1 MVTHAYARRHGLLMD
16 YLVIGSLPPTG
27 LTPEEQKEWA
37 ELQADPAKLRQRRK
51 LARAKI
57 AASKAKR
64 AMNAAKTYCASQ
76 AVQSAL
82 DFLPSPRT
90 KKQQALAAQ
99 IVSLQAKLRLAI
111 QAVDWLEAGYLGGC
125 LDQEVAEYTKYIAG
139 LEKRNVHRLAVSS
152 QITERY
158 KTLKAAYADGWK
170 DLKPCEYGGEQIALK
185 GHTLVKN
192 PKRARSKKEWGYEGY
207 EVKPDEKP
215 HARFSWWG
223 VYREDQVRRV
233 NWQSL
238 DILSKMA
245 EEEQPPGDSS
255 HPAIPAPS

>member
-1 MVTHAYARRHGLLMD
+1 MVTHASARRLGLLMD

-27 LTPEEQKEWA
+27 LTLEEQKEWE
-37 ELQADPAKLRQRRK
+37 ELQANPVKLRHRRK
-51 LARAKI
+51 FAHAKI
-57 AASKAKR
+57 SAFTAKR
-64 AMNAAKTYCASQ
+64 AMNAAKDYCASQ
-76 AVQSAL
+76 TVQSAL
-82 DFLPSPRT
+82 HFVPSPQT

-111 QAVDWLEAGYLGGC
+111 QAEDWLEAGYLGGC
-125 LDQEVAEYTKYIAG
+125 LNQEVAEYTKYTAD
-139 LEKRNVHRLAVSS
+139 LAKQNAHRLSVSS

-158 KTLKAAYADGWK
+158 KTMKAAYADGWK
-170 DLKPCEYGGEQIALK
+170 DLKPCEYGGEQIVLK

-192 PKRARSKKEWGYEGY
+192 PKRARSKKEWGYKGY

-215 HARFSWWG
+215 HARFSWWS

-245 EEEQPPGDSS
+245 EEEQAPGDSS

>member
-1 MVTHAYARRHGLLMD
+1 MVTHAYARRYGLLMD

-27 LTPEEQKEWA
+27 LTPEEQKEWD

-51 LARAKI
+51 LAYAKFATVRVKQAI
-57 AASKAKR
+57 A
-64 AMNAAKTYCASQ
+64 YCAGQ

-82 DFLPSPRT
+82 AFVPSPRT
-90 KKQQALAAQ
+90 KKQRALTEQ

-111 QAVDWLEAGYLGGC
+111 QDDDWLEAGSLGSC
-125 LDQEVAEYTKYIAG
+125 LEREVAGYTGYAAH
-139 LEKRNVHRLAVSS
+139 LAKRNAHRLAVSS

-158 KTLKAAYADGWK
+158 KTLKAAYADGWD
-170 DLKPCEYGGEQIALK
+170 DLKPCEYGGEQIVLK

-192 PKRARSKKEWGYEGY
+192 PKRARSKKEWGYKGY
-207 EVKPDEKP
+207 EVMPGEKP
-215 HARFSWWG
+215 HARFSWWS

-233 NWQSL
+233 NWQAL

-245 EEEQPPGDSS
+245 GEDHPPAEPT
-255 HPAIPAPS
+255 PAGTLDPS